1 MADETERAAAVGA
14 QPGALVHL
22 LRRVDRPRCR
32 HAPFLGTNSSQRD
45 GLSPARPARCSLGQ
59 GRTRR
64 TRRGLTTAGVLLLRL
79 DPCWRLSSKTR
90 TRTAVAG
97 TGRPSASRPNE
108 VKARSEGAG
117 NWQHTKWWGRGGQP
131 SVPLFP
137 SPHPDRPG
145 TGDRGI
151 FRAAARPSEGW
162 VSRAADLAVGQVD
175 EGGADFVLH
184 ALRPCALRRPGPP
197 GDHLFVRSNP
207 LGALR
212 CASFCM
218 SF

>member
-1 MADETERAAAVGA
+1 VSCREERSGSYQFAALSPLLVGVADETERAAAVGA

-45 GLSPARPARCSLGQ
+45 GLSPARSARCSLGR

-64 TRRGLTTAGVLLLRL
+64 TRRGVMTAGVLLLRL
-79 DPCWRLSSKTR
+79 DPCWRLPSRSR

-151 FRAAARPSEGW
+151 FRASCATSLYTSWPVEGCK
-162 VSRAADLAVGQVD
+162 AQ
-175 EGGADFVLH
+175 
-184 ALRPCALRRPGPP
+184 
-197 GDHLFVRSNP
+197 
-207 LGALR
+207 
-212 CASFCM
+212 
-218 SF
+218 